1 MSAAAY
7 ARNFRDQSIALTLE
21 KARRLRVL
29 RRRGRHRGRR
39 GSAGARVASIT
50 CYGGGVG
57 RRKELHQWG
66 GRTRLRNSSGLS
78 LARMRPGAAGRAG
91 ALGIGALG
99 ALGRFCRVMS
109 CVSHGTYAAAP
120 APKVLEAV
128 GDEVHV
134 LVAREGRL
142 GVVLVHS
149 GQPEHEAAAGT
160 QKRIRIRQQ
169 VVDQLRQVVRLGRW
183 EVVGAPGLVRA
194 RTCGP
199 VCRLP

>member
-1 MSAAAY
+1 MRQRTLVISAISLSRSRSKKLAASASCVGAVAIVGEE
-7 ARNFRDQSIALTLE
+7 ARPAPAS
-21 KARRLRVL
+21 RLSR
-29 RRRGRHRGRR
+29 
-39 GSAGARVASIT
+39 AM
-50 CYGGGVG
+50 GGGVG